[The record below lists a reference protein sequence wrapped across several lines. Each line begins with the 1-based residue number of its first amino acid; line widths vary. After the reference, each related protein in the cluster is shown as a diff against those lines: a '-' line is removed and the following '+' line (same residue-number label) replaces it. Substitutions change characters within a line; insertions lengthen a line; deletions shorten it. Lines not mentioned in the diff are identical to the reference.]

1 MNKRLECVVKGR
13 VQMVLF
19 RDFAQRTAKKLGL
32 FGFVKNMDDGSVC
45 TVVEGDEKL
54 LNQFLSAM
62 KRGSIFS
69 KVTEVN
75 EKWGEAKGEFEG
87 FKIKYD

>member
-32 FGFVKNMDDGSVC
+32 SGFVKNLDNGSVYA
-45 TVVEGDEKL
+45 VAEGDEKSL
-54 LNQFLSAM
+54 KSFLNAM
-62 KRGSIFS
+62 KRGSVFS

-75 EKWGEAKGEFEG
+75 EKWGEANGG
-87 FKIKYD
+87 FKDFNIRYD

>member
-19 RDFAQRTAKKLGL
+19 RDFAQRTARKLGL
-32 FGFVKNMDDGSVC
+32 SGFVKNMDDGSVYA
-45 TVVEGDEKL
+45 VAEGDEKL

-62 KRGSIFS
+62 KKGTIFS
-69 KVTEVN
+69 KVTEVS
-75 EKWGEAKGEFEG
+75 EKWDEANGEFKD